1 MLASHTNTAK
11 MDTRATNLTSK
22 DGEIVTIST
31 RFGELTADLS
41 KAIYFPKGIYG
52 FPEDLHFVLLS
63 FPTIREDLENFKIL
77 QCLND
82 HSVSIPVLPASYNN
96 SLIDPEDMADCINT
110 TEIKKEDFAMLFI
123 VSSQK
128 QGEGF
133 FRLFLNTK
141 APIVIDTKLQMAV
154 QHVFTNNKYM
164 VSQPLDSKKS

>member
-1 MLASHTNTAK
+1 
-11 MDTRATNLTSK
+11 MDTRATNLSSK
-22 DGEIVTIST
+22 DGEIITVQS
-31 RFGELTADLS
+31 RFGELTIDLS

-52 FPEDLHFVLLS
+52 FPEDLHFALCS

-82 HSVSIPVLPASYNN
+82 HSISIPVIPASFDNN
-96 SLIDPEDMADCINT
+96 FIEKADMEECQKVVEVKKEDMAV
-110 TEIKKEDFAMLFI
+110 LFI

-133 FRLFLNTK
+133 FRLLMNTK

-154 QHVFTNNKYM
+154 QYVFTNNKYA
-164 VSQPLDSKKS
+164 VSQPLDSKKA